1 MSLVKSISSQSFL
14 DFSFLFSSNIF
25 KKILGFFRELILA
38 YVFGSSIIY
47 ASYLLLKTLTDF
59 LSQFTFGNALQ
70 ANLVPKFSK
79 LYKNNNLLNL
89 EGVNQFSKS
98 IILIIFLISLLV
110 QLFIVFIIIK
120 KYYFLMLII
129 TSFLLSLVLST
140 NFYNSLFLSI
150 IQAKGDFKKF
160 SIATTSNVLIA
171 TILLYPLS
179 LFFEIIGV
187 AISRLIGVFSLA
199 FFYVKPIVKHND
211 GFKVDLSIKDFNF
224 SVIFLANIS
233 LFILLLA
240 RFISGLNGSSDIT
253 YFNYS
258 FVLLNILLTSVI
270 FNINTI
276 VLRKMSLNKDLKFLF
291 YSLLLSA
298 IFSFLLY
305 VFVNKFS
312 VSIIDFI
319 YNRGVFNDNDVISTA
334 YFLRSL
340 TPAYIILI
348 FTSVIFQ
355 PFFSLGVDKISK
367 ISLKFSL
374 FLIVVLALLLFY
386 FVLNSIAIKEASFL
400 FVNIMSIA
408 SLLISILSV
417 RYFLLYEN

>member
-79 LYKNNNLLNL
+79 LYNENSLLNL

-98 IILIIFLISLLV
+98 IIFIIFLASFIFQLV
-110 QLFIVFIIIK
+110 IVFIIIK
-120 KYYFLMLII
+120 KYYFMLII

-160 SIATTSNVLIA
+160 SIATTFNVLIA

-276 VLRKMSLNKDLKFLF
+276 VLRKMSLRKDLKFLF

-319 YNRGVFNDNDVISTA
+319 YNRGAFNDNDVVSTA
-334 YFLRSL
+334 DFLRSL

-374 FLIVVLALLLFY
+374 FLLVVLVLLLFHI
-386 FVLNSIAIKEASFL
+386 VLNSIALKEASFL

>member
-79 LYKNNNLLNL
+79 LYNENSLLNL

-98 IILIIFLISLLV
+98 IIFIIFLISFIFQLL
-110 QLFIVFIIIK
+110 IVFIIIK
-120 KYYFLMLII
+120 KYYFILII

-160 SIATTSNVLIA
+160 SIATTFNVLIA

-179 LFFEIIGV
+179 LFFEIIGI

-199 FFYVKPIVKHND
+199 VFYVKPIVKPND

-224 SVIFLANIS
+224 PVIFLGNIS
-233 LFILLLA
+233 LFIVLFA
-240 RFISGLNGSSDIT
+240 RFISGLNGNSDIT
-253 YFNYS
+253 FFNYS

-276 VLRKMSLNKDLKFLF
+276 VLRKMSLRKDLKFLF

-319 YNRGVFNDNDVISTA
+319 YNRGAFNNNDVVSTA
-334 YFLRSL
+334 FFLRSL

-348 FTSVIFQ
+348 FTSVMFQ

-374 FLIVVLALLLFY
+374 FLVVVLVLLLFY
-386 FVLNSIAIKEASFL
+386 IVLNSIAVKEASFL
-400 FVNIMSIA
+400 FINTMSIA

-417 RYFLLYEN
+417 RHFLSYEN

>member
-98 IILIIFLISLLV
+98 IIFIIFLASFIFQLL
-110 QLFIVFIIIK
+110 IVFIIIK
-120 KYYFLMLII
+120 KYYFMLII

-160 SIATTSNVLIA
+160 SIATTFNVLIA

-319 YNRGVFNDNDVISTA
+319 YNRGAFNYNDVVSTA

-386 FVLNSIAIKEASFL
+386 IILNSIAVKEASFL
-400 FVNIMSIA
+400 FINIMSIA
-408 SLLISILSV
+408 SLIISILSV
-417 RYFLLYEN
+417 RYFLLYED

>member
-1 MSLVKSISSQSFL
+1 VSLVKSISSQSFL

-79 LYKNNNLLNL
+79 LYNENSLLNL

-98 IILIIFLISLLV
+98 IIFIIFLASFIFQLL
-110 QLFIVFIIIK
+110 IVFIIIK
-120 KYYFLMLII
+120 KYYFMLII

-160 SIATTSNVLIA
+160 SIATTFNVLIA
-171 TILLYPLS
+171 TTLLYPLS

-199 FFYVKPIVKHND
+199 FFYVQPIVKHND

-224 SVIFLANIS
+224 PVIFLANIS
-233 LFILLLA
+233 LFILLIA

-276 VLRKMSLNKDLKFLF
+276 VLRKMSLRKDLKFLF

-319 YNRGVFNDNDVISTA
+319 YNRGAFNDNDVVSTA

-400 FVNIMSIA
+400 FINIMSIA
-408 SLLISILSV
+408 SLIISILSV
-417 RYFLLYEN
+417 RYFLLYED

>member
-98 IILIIFLISLLV
+98 IIFIIFLISFIFQLL
-110 QLFIVFIIIK
+110 IVFIIIK
-120 KYYFLMLII
+120 KYYFILII

-160 SIATTSNVLIA
+160 SIATTFNVLIA

-179 LFFEIIGV
+179 LFFEIIGI

-199 FFYVKPIVKHND
+199 VFYVKPIVKPND

-224 SVIFLANIS
+224 PVIFLANIS
-233 LFILLLA
+233 LFIVLLA

-253 YFNYS
+253 FFNYS

-276 VLRKMSLNKDLKFLF
+276 VLRKMSLRKDLKFLF
-291 YSLLLSA
+291 YSLVLSA

-319 YNRGVFNDNDVISTA
+319 YNRGAFNANDVVSTA
-334 YFLRSL
+334 YFLKSL
-340 TPAYIILI
+340 TPSYIILI
-348 FTSVIFQ
+348 FTSVMFQ
-355 PFFSLGVDKISK
+355 PFFSLGVDNISQ

-374 FLIVVLALLLFY
+374 FLIVVLVLLLSY
-386 FVLNSIAIKEASFL
+386 IILNSIAVKEASFL
-400 FVNIMSIA
+400 FINIMSIA

-417 RYFLLYEN
+417 RYFLSYEN